1 MSAIDPIT
9 LAVIQAALG
18 QVCNEMDIAFSR
30 AAFSPVIAEADDRSS
45 GIYDKATGALISQG
59 ELGLPVF
66 VGTMQ
71 YSTAELIRLIGEG
84 KAGAPE
90 PGDIYIVNDPYLG
103 GTHLMDVRFALPFY
117 YRGEHYCWLQ
127 NTGHWPDI
135 GGMVP
140 GGFSAHATEV
150 EQEGLR
156 LPPVKL
162 FKRGVMDAE
171 IFWILN
177 SNMRIADQRIGDIK
191 AQAAAL
197 KVGERRLT
205 ELMDRYG
212 RDVVTEA
219 TAEIRRRA
227 ARVMRAHIAAIPDG
241 VYRSEAFVDSDG
253 VVNEPLKIALGVTKA
268 GETLGFDFT
277 GSSPP
282 CKGPMNS
289 VVATT
294 YSAVYLAMRHIFPDT
309 PLNAGAF
316 EPLRIKRPEGTFL
329 DARYPRPVSGC
340 AAEVSQRIAEAVFLA
355 LVKAIPDKVA
365 AAPAGSSGNFA
376 LGGWDPAKGAGYVMY
391 QISGGGYGGNC
402 DHDGLTNGCST
413 IGISK
418 SQPVEV
424 LEQYYPILFTRFAL
438 REGSGG
444 AGAQRGGFGV
454 HYEVELLRGEAKAS
468 FVMDHGRF
476 GPPGVQ
482 GGSDGA
488 ANVVRVHRGGQTLIP
503 EHLSKD
509 QDIPLKAGDRVEVM
523 TPGGGGYGDPFAR
536 DAALV
541 ERDVGRGYYT
551 IDQARELFAVTL
563 AADGAV
569 DAAATATLRGA
580 SKST

>member
-1 MSAIDPIT
+1 
-9 LAVIQAALG
+9 
-18 QVCNEMDIAFSR
+18 
-30 AAFSPVIAEADDRSS
+30 
-45 GIYDKATGALISQG
+45 
-59 ELGLPVF
+59 
-66 VGTMQ
+66 
-71 YSTAELIRLIGEG
+71 
-84 KAGAPE
+84 
-90 PGDIYIVNDPYLG
+90 
-103 GTHLMDVRFALPFY
+103 
-117 YRGEHYCWLQ
+117 
-127 NTGHWPDI
+127 
-135 GGMVP
+135 
-140 GGFSAHATEV
+140 
-150 EQEGLR
+150 
-156 LPPVKL
+156 
-162 FKRGVMDAE
+162 
-171 IFWILN
+171 
-177 SNMRIADQRIGDIK
+177 
-191 AQAAAL
+191 
-197 KVGERRLT
+197 
-205 ELMDRYG
+205 
-212 RDVVTEA
+212 
-219 TAEIRRRA
+219 
-227 ARVMRAHIAAIPDG
+227 
-241 VYRSEAFVDSDG
+241 
-253 VVNEPLKIALGVTKA
+253 
-268 GETLGFDFT
+268 
-277 GSSPP
+277 
-282 CKGPMNS
+282 
-289 VVATT
+289 
-294 YSAVYLAMRHIFPDT
+294 
-309 PLNAGAF
+309 
-316 EPLRIKRPEGTFL
+316 
-329 DARYPRPVSGC
+329 
-340 AAEVSQRIAEAVFLA
+340 
-355 LVKAIPDKVA
+355 
-365 AAPAGSSGNFA
+365 
-376 LGGWDPAKGAGYVMY
+376 MY

-488 ANVVRVHRGGQTLIP
+488 ANVVRVHRGGETLIP

-541 ERDVGRGYYT
+541 GRDVGRGYYT